1 MSKFW
6 RISVLFLFVAG
17 LCVAGA
23 LSAQGSKPAVKKMKT
38 ARLLTSEGLKWADV
52 PELPGAKQAVVWGD
66 STKGAYGMF
75 EKWPAGTEVALHTH
89 THDNRGAM
97 ISGTLV
103 ITMEGESAKELGSGS
118 YVFVPGGAPH
128 STACKA
134 GAECVFYVHQP
145 GPGDLKMLEASGTK
159 K

>member
-1 MSKFW
+1 MAKFG
-6 RISVLFLFVAG
+6 RICVLLVFGVG
-17 LCVAGA
+17 LCIAGA

-38 ARLLTSEGLKWADV
+38 ARLLTSEGLKWTDV
-52 PELPGAKQAVVWGD
+52 PELPGARQAVVWGD

-75 EKWPAGTEVALHTH
+75 EKWPGGTEVALHTH

-103 ITMEGESAKELGSGS
+103 ITMEGESAKELGPGS
-118 YVFVPGGAPH
+118 YVFVPGGARH
-128 STACKA
+128 STSCKS

-145 GPGDLKMLEASGTK
+145 GAGDLKMVETSGVK